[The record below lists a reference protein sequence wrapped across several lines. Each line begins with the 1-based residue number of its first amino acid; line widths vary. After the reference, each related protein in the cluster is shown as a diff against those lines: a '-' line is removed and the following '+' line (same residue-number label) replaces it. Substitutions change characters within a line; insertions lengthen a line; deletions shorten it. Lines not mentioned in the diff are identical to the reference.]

1 MMPIRRFPK
10 YDTIIRIAKIGNIS
24 LNTCEIAHAKE
35 ILGFP
40 VRRAHN
46 RINSNQRTKICSR
59 DKLQIIRRIVR
70 DLSRNIAHNH
80 V

>member
-10 YDTIIRIAKIGNIS
+10 YDTILRIARLGNVS
-24 LNTCEIAHAKE
+24 LSTCEIAHAKE

-46 RINSNQRTKICSR
+46 RINPNHRTQTCSR
-59 DKLQIIRRIVR
+59 DKLQVIRRIVR
-70 DLSRNIAHNH
+70 DLSRSPAHNS